1 MEYESI
7 PEDDY
12 KAIEQMIVSH
22 ESVVGIDAKRTHII
36 IIHKLM
42 EIEKRL
48 KALEEAK

>member
-7 PEDDY
+7 PEDEY
-12 KAIEQMIVSH
+12 RALEQMIGSSD
-22 ESVVGIDAKRTHII
+22 SVVGIDAKRTHII

-48 KALEEAK
+48 KALEEKK